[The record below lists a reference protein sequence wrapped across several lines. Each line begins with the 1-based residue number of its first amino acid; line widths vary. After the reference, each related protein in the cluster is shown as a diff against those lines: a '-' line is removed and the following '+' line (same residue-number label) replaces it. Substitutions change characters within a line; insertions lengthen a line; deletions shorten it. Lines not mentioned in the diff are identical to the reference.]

1 MHRRTTLTLAA
12 ALTALVLAG
21 CSAQPEGA
29 GTSSPS
35 SSSGG
40 CSGTGIATSASTEAA
55 ALVPAGVKSAGKI
68 KIGTDPTLPPYEFTD
83 EDDELT
89 GLDVELGKLIGCKL
103 GLGVDYTTIDFA
115 GLLTAVQA
123 GRYDMAIAG
132 ISDTAERE
140 QVLDLVDYQTEGT
153 SIIVKSGNPDKIS
166 SIDDLCGKKVAA
178 AQGSVPLELLTRK
191 NKDCAKPISILSL
204 PTSSDA
210 FLAVRSGRAD
220 ASMETLGTAVYYQ
233 KTEKGGSALQAL
245 TSNLYAQGYQSI
257 AFPKNA
263 KSGSLRDAVKAAL
276 TDLIADGSYEKLYKK
291 WGLTANMVKEITVN
305 DAQRFADDY
314 YNVG

>member
-1 MHRRTTLTLAA
+1 MHRRTTLTLASAALA
-12 ALTALVLAG
+12 ALTLAG
-21 CSAQPEGA
+21 CSAQSEGS
-29 GTSSPS
+29 GSTP

-40 CSGTGIATSASTEAA
+40 CSGTGIATSASSEAA
-55 ALVPAGVKSAGKI
+55 ALLPAGVKSAGKL

-83 EDDELT
+83 ENDQLT

-103 GLGVDYTTIDFA
+103 GLEADYATIDFA

-140 QVLDLVDYQTEGT
+140 EVLDLVDYQTEGT

-191 NKDCAKPISILSL
+191 NESCEKPISILSL

-220 ASMETLGTAVYYQ
+220 ASMETLGSAVYYQ
-233 KTEKGGSALQAL
+233 KTEKGGAALEAL

-257 AFPKNA
+257 AFPKNEESA
-263 KSGSLRDAVKAAL
+263 ALRDAVKTAL

-291 WGLTANMVKEITVN
+291 WGLEANMVDTITVN
-305 DAQRFADDY
+305 DAERFADDY

>member
-1 MHRRTTLTLAA
+1 MHRRTILTLASATLA
-12 ALTALVLAG
+12 ALALAG
-21 CSAQPEGA
+21 CSAQSEGG
-29 GTSSPS
+29 GTASSP
-35 SSSGG
+35 SGG
-40 CSGTGIATSASTEAA
+40 CSGTGISTSASTEAA
-55 ALVPAGVKSAGKI
+55 ALVPAAVKSAGKL

-83 EDDELT
+83 ENDQLT

-103 GLGVDYTTIDFA
+103 GLKADYATIDFA

-191 NKDCAKPISILSL
+191 NKSCEKPISILSL

-220 ASMETLGTAVYYQ
+220 ASMETLGSAVYYQ
-233 KTEKGGSALQAL
+233 KTEKGGSALEAL
-245 TSNLYAQGYQSI
+245 TGSLYAQGYQSI
-257 AFPKNA
+257 AFPKNEQSA
-263 KSGSLRDAVKAAL
+263 ALRDAVKAAL

-291 WGLTANMVKEITVN
+291 WGLEANMVDTITVN
-305 DAQRFADDY
+305 DSKRFADDY
-314 YNVG
+314 YDVG